1 MQSKT
6 QYPKEQVDFLQAVL
20 DMREAQRQYFK
31 QPTDYRLKVS
41 LKKEQRVDALLQP
54 FINERV
60 IKKPEEPNTGQLTL
74 I

>member
-1 MQSKT
+1 MQSKNR
-6 QYPKEQVDFLQAVL
+6 YPREQIEFLQAVL

-60 IKKPEEPNTGQLTL
+60 IKKPDEPNTGQLKL
-74 I
+74 M